1 MDAQELKRTLQT
13 TLISLHS
20 LKKQRRRRRRSRRR
34 RVSVSEPKEPLMSS
48 KPPKCF
54 YVNIFFKH
62 ERETS
67 RVVNKT

>member
-20 LKKQRRRRRRSRRR
+20 LKKQRRRRRR